1 MKAGQPRPG
10 DELRMSGKE
19 FDRIMGQALRVKP
32 EKAQKQERITKIKAP
47 RKKRGARK

>member
-1 MKAGQPRPG
+1 MIATKATAA

-32 EKAQKQERITKIKAP
+32 EDAKMPKRRAKTKATTK
-47 RKKRGARK
+47 KKNAK